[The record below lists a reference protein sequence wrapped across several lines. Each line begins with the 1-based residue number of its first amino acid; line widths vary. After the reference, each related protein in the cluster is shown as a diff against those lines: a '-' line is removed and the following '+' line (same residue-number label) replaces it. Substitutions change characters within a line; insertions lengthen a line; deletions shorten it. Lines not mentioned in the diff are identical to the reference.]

1 MALGGVPLTG
11 TLGLAA
17 PHHAPQYGSFAEEF
31 QLLQFTHELGKALPV
46 ALQGR
51 GDSRGWF
58 SRHIDQTSGRDIFL
72 QQYYCRNM
80 SNAIHPASPALAEFT
95 LLESW
100 LASAPATQLPLYAV
114 ESAQHARGR
123 EVQRLLLQAHLD
135 QRGHGDVGPAL
146 AVLGPDG
153 VTQHYTHRRLSART
167 ITTIFGPVQIE
178 RLGYSQ
184 PGSHSVYP
192 LDQALARPARSFSYE
207 LQRRLVK
214 AAVLNPFQ
222 ESVTTIAEFTGVT
235 VPKRS
240 AEEIVRDAAQDFDA
254 FYQQRLPDPDS
265 GPILVAAIDCK
276 GIPMVKPENNAPRAP
291 RLTKGQ
297 KANRKRMATVA
308 AVFTRQ
314 PWVRTPAQVIESLF
328 RSRSKEESAGLPT
341 PPRPE
346 HKRVWA
352 SLTKGKAAL
361 IDEVSAEMQR
371 RDPASTKTRL
381 ALTDGERA
389 LQTLVDQKL
398 GVTLILDFI
407 HVLEKLW
414 KAAFVFHREG
424 SLEAELWVLER
435 ALRVL
440 SGEVSQVVKG
450 LRQSVTKRQLSGA
463 KRSTLLGVASYL
475 YRNRQRMRYD
485 QYLANG
491 WPIASG
497 AVEGACKNLIK
508 DRMER
513 SGMRWTETMAEA
525 VVKLRAVYLSGDFD
539 NYWLFH
545 ILQEQNRLHA
555 NSSAVVPK

>member
-1 MALGGVPLTG
+1 MNDAT
-11 TLGLAA
+11 
-17 PHHAPQYGSFAEEF
+17 
-31 QLLQFTHELGKALPV
+31 
-46 ALQGR
+46 R
-51 GDSRGWF
+51 
-58 SRHIDQTSGRDIFL
+58 
-72 QQYYCRNM
+72 
-80 SNAIHPASPALAEFT
+80 PASPALAEFA

-100 LASAPATQLPLYAV
+100 LASASASQLPLYAV
-114 ESAQHARGR
+114 ESEQHARGR

-135 QRGHGDVGPAL
+135 QRGDGDAGPAL
-146 AVLGPDG
+146 AVTGPDG
-153 VTQHYTHRRLSART
+153 VTQRYTHRRFSTRT
-167 ITTIFGPVQIE
+167 ITTIFGPVRIE

-184 PGSHSVYP
+184 PGASSVYP
-192 LDQALARPARSFSYE
+192 LDQALALPARSFSYE

-214 AAVLNPFQ
+214 AAVLSPFQ
-222 ESVTTIAEFTGVT
+222 ESVNTIAELTGVT

-240 AEEIVRDAAQDFDA
+240 AEAIVRDAARDFDA
-254 FYQQRLPDPDS
+254 FYQQRPPAPGS

-276 GIPMVKPENNAPRAP
+276 GIPMVKPENNAPPAP

-314 PWVRTPAQVIESLF
+314 PWIRTPAQVIESLF
-328 RSRSKEESAGLPT
+328 RSRNKEESALLPT

-346 HKRVWA
+346 NKRVWA
-352 SLTKGKAAL
+352 SLTKGKAAV
-361 IDEVSAEMQR
+361 IDEVIAEMQR
-371 RDPASTKTRL
+371 RDPEGSKTRL

-424 SLEAELWVLER
+424 SLEAELWVLDR

-463 KRSTLLGVASYL
+463 KRATLLGVAAYL
-475 YRNRQRMRYD
+475 YRNRRRMQYD

-525 VVKLRAVYLSGDFD
+525 VVKLRAIYLSGDFD
-539 NYWLFH
+539 SYWLFH
-545 ILQEQNRLHA
+545 IQQEQHRLHDD
-555 NSSAVVPK
+555 SRAVVLK